1 MSPEYVNGLIENNIV
16 NVFRKTYDY
25 KDYPYDNSR
34 GVEFDFENLREM
46 AKNCKKKKK
55 SNSPS

>member
-16 NVFRKTYDY
+16 NVFRKTDAY

-34 GVEFDFENLREM
+34 GVEFDFENLREI
-46 AKNCKKKKK
+46 AKNCWYEKK

>member
-16 NVFRKTYDY
+16 NVFRKSDAY

-34 GVEFDFENLREM
+34 GVEFDFENLREI
-46 AKNCKKKKK
+46 AKNC
-55 SNSPS
+55 